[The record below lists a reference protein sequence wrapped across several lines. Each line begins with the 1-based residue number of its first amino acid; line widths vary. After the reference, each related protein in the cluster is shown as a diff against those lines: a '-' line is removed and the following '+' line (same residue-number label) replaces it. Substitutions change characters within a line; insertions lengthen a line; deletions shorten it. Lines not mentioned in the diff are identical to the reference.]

1 MSEIN
6 PTNNI
11 KNDKMINKSQVFPIL
26 RDFLEVSTNY
36 LRKQFI
42 YILLLKIFLKK
53 WS

>member
-6 PTNNI
+6 PPNNI
-11 KNDKMINKSQVFPIL
+11 KNDKMINKPQVFPIL

-42 YILLLKIFLKK
+42 YIAFEDFF
-53 WS
+53 

>member
-6 PTNNI
+6 PPNNI